1 VEHNCLDRTISQAVV
16 ADDTSRCNP
25 RLVSL
30 GGETLISPSADNLS
44 HKSASAGLRRVL
56 ISVAAHTA
64 IHAEVFDNS
73 SNEELQKFLV
83 GKKISAAGRKG
94 KQMWLEFE
102 GESRALLLHFG
113 ERTDIAG
120 SAKFEATVML
130 SNFLCRFESVKVLQA
145 HPSCGRHAAGMTGSL
160 KVEGV
165 DSVTYVR

>member
-1 VEHNCLDRTISQAVV
+1 MPELPEVEASRRLVQHNCLDRTISQAVV

-30 GGETLISPSADNLS
+30 CGEILLFPSAHQLS
-44 HKSASAGLRRVL
+44 HNCAPAAVSRVL

-64 IHAEVFDNS
+64 AHAEVFDNS
-73 SNEELQKFLV
+73 SNEQLQKFLV

-113 ERTDIAG
+113 ERTDIA
-120 SAKFEATVML
+120 
-130 SNFLCRFESVKVLQA
+130 N
-145 HPSCGRHAAGMTGSL
+145 
-160 KVEGV
+160 
-165 DSVTYVR
+165 